1 MTIAIAHLPTI
12 ASSVLLAKFHSTTAA
27 VAKHGAMLVT
37 RHDQPSLVLVS
48 LERYREWE
56 QASSPSLDALASEFD
71 EMYSAMQTQ
80 GAADRMANAF
90 AMSPSTLGHTAA
102 AAAAAAATATAT
114 EAADR

>member
-1 MTIAIAHLPTI
+1 MTIAISQLPTI

-56 QASSPSLDALASEFD
+56 EASSPSLDALAREFD
-71 EMYSAMQTQ
+71 EMYGAMQTQ
-80 GAADRMANAF
+80 GAADRMAIAF
-90 AMSPSTLGHTAA
+90 AMNPSTLGHTAA
-102 AAAAAAATATAT
+102 SAAAATTAATA
-114 EAADR
+114 AADR